1 MVLVS
6 TKEKPARAGDFG
18 PVMNWLAGEG
28 FAPGQVELAMPR
40 FRLNGKVE
48 LLPAL
53 DALGL
58 KAARA
63 SRTAL
68 QRFSPVPQRI
78 SQITQG
84 TYLQVDEAGTEAAA
98 ATAVLTVR
106 SAFRTEKISIDK
118 PFLFALRDRVSGLI
132 LMAGYVGSPSAGP
145 VAELAR

>member
-1 MVLVS
+1 
-6 TKEKPARAGDFG
+6 
-18 PVMNWLAGEG
+18 MNWLAGEG
-28 FAPGQVELAMPR
+28 FTSGQVELAMPR
-40 FRLNGKVE
+40 FQLNGKVE

-63 SRTAL
+63 SPTAL
-68 QRFSPVPQRI
+68 QGFSPVPQRI
-78 SQITQG
+78 SQITQR
-84 TYLQVDEAGTEAAA
+84 TYLQVDEAGAEAAA